1 MIQPIKPVFSRRKN
15 GNGFLNERRWQIA
28 MSAWMAMGFDELR
41 KDTTYIKLILVTW
54 C

>member
-1 MIQPIKPVFSRRKN
+1 MKPVFSWRK
-15 GNGFLNERRWQIA
+15 NERRWQKA
-28 MSAWMAMGFDELR
+28 MSASMAVGFDKLR